1 MNAPRSYDQHA
12 DEINAAIA
20 ALIML
25 GDSFTNFEGNNALR
39 EANNSTSLAW
49 LMMMGYVIGAGE
61 RRTPKTYQG
70 IKQVVQEPLSKVSPM
85 GLRYLSL

>member
-1 MNAPRSYDQHA
+1 MTTKSYNQHA

-20 ALIML
+20 TLLML
-25 GDSFTNFEGNNALR
+25 GDSFTNFEGSNALR
-39 EANNSTSLAW
+39 EANNRTSLTW
-49 LMMMGYVIGAGE
+49 LMLMGYVIGAGE

-70 IKQVVQEPLSKVSPM
+70 IKQVIQEPLTKVSLS

>member
-1 MNAPRSYDQHA
+1 MKTKPYAKHA
-12 DEINAAIA
+12 AELNAAIA
-20 ALIML
+20 TLIML
-25 GDSFTNFEGNNALR
+25 GDSFTNFEGDHALR

-49 LMMMGYVIGAGE
+49 LMMMMGYVVGAGD

-70 IKQVVQEPLSKVSPM
+70 IKQVVQEPLTKVSPL

>member
-1 MNAPRSYDQHA
+1 MTTKSYNQHA

-20 ALIML
+20 TLLML
-25 GDSFTNFEGNNALR
+25 GDSFTNFEGSNALR
-39 EANNSTSLAW
+39 EANNSTSLTW
-49 LMMMGYVIGAGE
+49 LMLMGYVIGAGE

-70 IKQVVQEPLSKVSPM
+70 IKQVVLEPLTKVSLL